1 VSRQWGAGAAAPWH
15 AALGMLCIRC
25 CWQMRDVQQ
34 SMYRLLAGARFTQLR
49 YLPEQPAGM
58 GGAGAAGAA
67 GQHGAPLHRAMQPAA
82 RAGSGLP
89 FNFTWIPLSP
99 MCLSRLLIPT
109 PPQLCFFSQLAHA
122 TCPRT
127 AAARRSRAP
136 PFHISVAGGRPPFQ
150 CAWRSGPRVDFDT
163 SQVARLE
170 AVGC

>member
-1 VSRQWGAGAAAPWH
+1 MLARGAQWH

-99 MCLSRLLIPT
+99 MYLSRLLIPT
-109 PPQLCFFSQLAHA
+109 PPQLCFFHSWHMPPARV
-122 TCPRT
+122 PP
-127 AAARRSRAP
+127 RRSTPQQSATFSHLGGWRPAAISMCVSLGASGGLRYLPSCP
-136 PFHISVAGGRPPFQ
+136 P
-150 CAWRSGPRVDFDT
+150 
-163 SQVARLE
+163 
-170 AVGC
+170 